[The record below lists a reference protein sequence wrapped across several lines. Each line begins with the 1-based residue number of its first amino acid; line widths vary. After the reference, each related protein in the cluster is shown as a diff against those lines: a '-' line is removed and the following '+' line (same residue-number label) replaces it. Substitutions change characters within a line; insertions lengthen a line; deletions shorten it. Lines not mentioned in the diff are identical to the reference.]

1 MFLAQK
7 KTAKRAN
14 NNIERKLFS
23 LLQGKKEPAKIDSN
37 VLYRELVEKP
47 ENKQLHSDGTY
58 ITYISIPNSEI
69 SSVYKKEIMDY
80 LIDRGALDIST
91 ADIISESLYAN
102 DNTSLQKAIK
112 EYIFKTISFYDKNIE
127 GFHHGLV
134 LGLVAIIDNR
144 YNIKSNRE
152 SGKGRYGVCLKPK
165 ITLIQVSLLKLNI
178 RYD

>member
-1 MFLAQK
+1 MQ
-7 KTAKRAN
+7 
-14 NNIERKLFS
+14 KLFS

-47 ENKQLHSDGTY
+47 EDKQLQSDGTY
-58 ITYISIPNSEI
+58 IAYISIPNSEI

-134 LGLVAIIDNR
+134 LGLVAIMDNR

-165 ITLIQVSLLKLNI
+165 IALIQVSLLKLNI

>member
-1 MFLAQK
+1 MQ
-7 KTAKRAN
+7 
-14 NNIERKLFS
+14 KLFS

-127 GFHHGLV
+127 GFHHGHV
-134 LGLVAIIDNR
+134 LGLVAIMDNR

-165 ITLIQVSLLKLNI
+165 NNSNPGIVIEIKH
-178 RYD
+178 